1 MKVASCRP
9 VDAPCEGEMANESI
23 RTALSGGDR
32 RSIGNADG
40 VAATI
45 ADDPRLLEACVRAM
59 SDDDPVVRMRA
70 ADAVEKASRSR
81 PALLAAHQ
89 AALLGSIAD
98 IDQHEV
104 RWHLLQLMPRLARTA
119 DAQRAWFERALP
131 WVRSDRRIV
140 AAEAFVR
147 AVRARTR
154 RLIVARA
161 SGDHCGSIA
170 RWAVTCSARAGPKAA
185 QECGVSTIRPS
196 PALNVRSR
204 PRAA

>member
-1 MKVASCRP
+1 
-9 VDAPCEGEMANESI
+9 MANESI

-45 ADDPRLLEACVRAM
+45 ADDPRLFEACVRAI

-81 PALLAAHQ
+81 PALLAAHK
-89 AALLGSIAD
+89 AALLGSVAD

-104 RWHLLQLMPRLARTA
+104 RWHLLQLLPRLALTA
-119 DAQRAWFERALP
+119 NEQRAWFQRALQ

-140 AAEAFVR
+140 AAEALSALFGL
-147 AVRARTR
+147 AR
-154 RLIVARA
+154 
-161 SGDHCGSIA
+161 GDESLRGQ
-170 RWAVTCSARAGPKAA
+170 AVTIAVQSLDA
-185 QECGVSTIRPS
+185 PS
-196 PALNVRSR
+196 PAL
-204 PRAA
+204 RARARKLLKNAGYQQSAHRRR